1 MAQGSGLLDARM
13 GHPMVL
19 QVAAA
24 TSTLREE
31 MMTEDRQRRGDR
43 LGATARHILAE

>member
-1 MAQGSGLLDARM
+1 MAHGSGLLDARM

-19 QVAAA
+19 QVASA

-31 MMTEDRQRRGDR
+31 MMTEDRQHAAIAS
-43 LGATARHILAE
+43 GATARHILAK